1 MNGKGG
7 RPWAFAFCAAE
18 FRSRANIC
26 LKKCLYYAA
35 ECGTIIYFKK
45 RRGEGE
51 RMSVHEGHRQRKKE
65 QFREHGLDAFADHE
79 ALELLLYY
87 AIPRQDTNPIAHRLI
102 ERFGS
107 LEGVFSAPAYELQK
121 VEGVGENAATLIR
134 LLFPLCRRVRT
145 SGGRHEV
152 IFNTRENIG
161 AYFIELFLGE
171 RREVFYEACLD
182 AKGKLLA
189 CYRLAEGS
197 PDQVTVNM
205 RRVVENAL
213 NANASLVVL
222 SHNHPSGVALPS
234 KEDNQTTLQIKRAL
248 ADIGVQLVDHVIVAD
263 GDFVCLRDNG
273 LLD

>member
-1 MNGKGG
+1 
-7 RPWAFAFCAAE
+7 
-18 FRSRANIC
+18 
-26 LKKCLYYAA
+26 
-35 ECGTIIYFKK
+35 
-45 RRGEGE
+45 
-51 RMSVHEGHRQRKKE
+51 MSVHEGHRQRKKE

-87 AIPRQDTNPIAHRLI
+87 AIPRQDTNPIAHHLL

-107 LEGVFSAPAYELQK
+107 L
-121 VEGVGENAATLIR
+121 EGVGENAATLIR

-197 PDQVTVNM
+197 PDQVTINM

>member
-1 MNGKGG
+1 
-7 RPWAFAFCAAE
+7 
-18 FRSRANIC
+18 
-26 LKKCLYYAA
+26 
-35 ECGTIIYFKK
+35 
-45 RRGEGE
+45 
-51 RMSVHEGHRQRKKE
+51 MSVHEGHRQRKKE

-107 LEGVFSAPAYELQK
+107 LEGVFSVFFMVRRPPRSARVPY
-121 VEGVGENAATLIR
+121 ATLIR

-197 PDQVTVNM
+197 PDQVTINM

-234 KEDNQTTLQIKRAL
+234 KEDNQTTLQIRRAL

>member
-1 MNGKGG
+1 
-7 RPWAFAFCAAE
+7 
-18 FRSRANIC
+18 
-26 LKKCLYYAA
+26 
-35 ECGTIIYFKK
+35 
-45 RRGEGE
+45 
-51 RMSVHEGHRQRKKE
+51 MSVHEGHRQRKKE

-87 AIPRQDTNPIAHRLI
+87 AIPRQDTNPIAHRLL

-107 LEGVFSAPAYELQK
+107 LEGV
-121 VEGVGENAATLIR
+121 
-134 LLFPLCRRVRT
+134 
-145 SGGRHEV
+145 
-152 IFNTRENIG
+152 
-161 AYFIELFLGE
+161 
-171 RREVFYEACLD
+171 EVFYEACLD

-197 PDQVTVNM
+197 PDQVTINM